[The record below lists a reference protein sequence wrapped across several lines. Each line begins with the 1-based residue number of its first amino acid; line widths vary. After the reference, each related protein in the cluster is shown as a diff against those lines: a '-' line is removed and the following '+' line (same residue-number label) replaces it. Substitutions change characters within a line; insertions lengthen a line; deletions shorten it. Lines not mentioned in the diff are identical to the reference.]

1 LRHGHQITRAKKG
14 PAKFHAKGNWAT
26 KITALSGVTRKFFP
40 EDREKKLFAFI
51 KSVLSTRHIF
61 ASKMN

>member
-1 LRHGHQITRAKKG
+1 MQKG
-14 PAKFHAKGNWAT
+14 TGQLKSRRYPR
-26 KITALSGVTRKFFP
+26 VTRKFFP
-40 EDREKKLFAFI
+40 EDREKTFI